1 MQKNKLN
8 PGELC
13 IKGENLAGKFLKKVD
28 IKYSSGIMSANTVKL
43 IL

>member
-8 PGELC
+8 LGELC
-13 IKGENLAGKFLKKVD
+13 IKGGNLVGKYMKKAD